1 MITFNR
7 TDPNLFKTN
16 ELYKLSLLIGRD
28 NFLFALKS
36 LSDDKIKLISSYY
49 LSGSLEK
56 QAEDLL
62 RIIQENSLNSKSIFR
77 KNVCFLSPE
86 FSFVP
91 SGFEKSNNE
100 NSILDH
106 ITIKHYL
113 DDFEVQNCDATTLQ
127 SKIFFPAP
135 KQISTILKDQ
145 FGEYQIFHGIQFL
158 AENLLSYTNETDF
171 VFCNFDYD
179 NFQILA
185 FKNRKFFSGN
195 IIYNLEKD
203 EILYHIISVYYKNAF
218 LINKIK
224 LILSGRIE
232 EDSPIYDTLNKH
244 IKYVSFIDFK
254 KTPHFS
260 EVFNDTKDHSF
271 FDVFLLSKC
280 V

>member
-62 RIIQENSLNSKSIFR
+62 RIIQENSLKSKSIIR

-100 NSILDH
+100 NW
-106 ITIKHYL
+106 
-113 DDFEVQNCDATTLQ
+113 
-127 SKIFFPAP
+127 
-135 KQISTILKDQ
+135 
-145 FGEYQIFHGIQFL
+145 
-158 AENLLSYTNETDF
+158 
-171 VFCNFDYD
+171 
-179 NFQILA
+179 
-185 FKNRKFFSGN
+185 
-195 IIYNLEKD
+195 
-203 EILYHIISVYYKNAF
+203 
-218 LINKIK
+218 
-224 LILSGRIE
+224 
-232 EDSPIYDTLNKH
+232 
-244 IKYVSFIDFK
+244 
-254 KTPHFS
+254 
-260 EVFNDTKDHSF
+260 
-271 FDVFLLSKC
+271 
-280 V
+280 